1 MISFNNLG
9 YMGRLGNQMFQYAAL
24 KGISYNNG
32 YECSVSHSKI
42 ELNECFKIPQYSCN
56 HNTNVL
62 HEKKFTFDLDF
73 FNSCPD
79 NVDISGFF
87 QTEKYFKHIE
97 SEIRNDFTFY
107 NRTYD
112 MTSNYING
120 MFPNSEVISMH
131 VRRTDYTT
139 DDGFECLSLD
149 YYETALKKFPEL
161 PVLILS
167 DDPNWC
173 KKYFKSERFFISLS
187 SDECIDLCLMSLCN
201 YHIIANST
209 FSWWGSWLAKSKKTI
224 APKKWFSSTGK
235 FKSLDTKDLYRSDWI
250 TI

>member
-1 MISFNNLG
+1 MISFNNIG
-9 YMGRLGNQMFQYAAL
+9 HMGRLGNQMFQYAAL
-24 KGISYNNG
+24 KGISYNNN
-32 YECSVSHSKI
+32 YEYPLPQSKI
-42 ELNECFKIPQYSCN
+42 QLNKCFKIPKCLNNQN
-56 HNTNVL
+56 KNILT
-62 HEKKFTFDLDF
+62 EKIFTFDENF
-73 FNSCPD
+73 FNFCPD

-107 NRTYD
+107 NETYD
-112 MTSNYING
+112 IASSYMDG
-120 MFPNSEVISMH
+120 MFLNTEVISMH

-173 KKYFKSERFFISLS
+173 KNYFKSERFFISLS
-187 SDECIDLCLMSLCN
+187 ADECIDLCLMSLCD

-224 APKKWFSSTGK
+224 APKYWFDGQCKTHN
-235 FKSLDTKDLYRSDWI
+235 TKDLYLSDWI
-250 TI
+250 LV